1 MKNNTLNKI
10 IIKDLHKEFDGVQ
23 VTRGVSLEIPAG
35 KLTVLLGRSGEGK
48 SVLLKQ
54 IIGLIRPTQ
63 GSIIIDGVDITTL
76 QEQELQDHLASMGYV
91 FQFAALLDSLNI
103 FENIGITLLESGV
116 AESQVIAI
124 VKEKLH
130 LVQLSDAIL
139 YRYPAELSGGQRKRV
154 GVART
159 LVTNPK
165 ILFYDEPTTGLDP
178 ITANT
183 IRMLIST
190 MQQQAPD
197 RTTLVVSHDLELLK
211 YADYVALLYQGKIQY
226 FGPAS
231 SAYDS
236 KNSYLYQFLR
246 GLQDGP
252 IQ

>member
-1 MKNNTLNKI
+1 MADPVNKI
-10 IIKDLHKEFDGVQ
+10 IIKDLYKEFDEIP

-54 IIGLIRPTQ
+54 IIGLIRPTS
-63 GSIIIDGVDITTL
+63 GSIVIDGVDITQL
-76 QEQELQDHLASMGYV
+76 DEQQLQDHLASMGYV
-91 FQFAALLDSLNI
+91 FQFAALLDSLNV
-103 FENIGITLLESGV
+103 FENIGITLLEAGIP
-116 AESQVIAI
+116 ESEVLNV
-124 VKEKLH
+124 VKESLR

-159 LVTNPK
+159 LVTNPN
-165 ILFYDEPTTGLDP
+165 IIFYDEPTTGLDP
-178 ITANT
+178 ITAGA
-183 IRMLIST
+183 IRALIGS
-190 MQQQAPD
+190 MQQQSPY
-197 RTTLVVSHDLELLK
+197 RTTIVVSHDLELLQ

-226 FGPAS
+226 FGPAET
-231 SAYDS
+231 AHES
-236 KNSYLYQFLR
+236 KNPYLYQFLR

>member
-1 MKNNTLNKI
+1 MNIINQI
-10 IIKDLHKEFDGVQ
+10 IIKDLYKEFDEIP
-23 VTRGVSLEIPAG
+23 VTRGVSLEVPKG

-54 IIGLIRPTQ
+54 IIGLIRPTS

-76 QEQELQDHLASMGYV
+76 NEQELQSHLASMGYV

-103 FENIGITLLESGV
+103 FENIGITLLETGV
-116 AESQVIAI
+116 SEATVLKI
-124 VKEKLH
+124 VKEKLK
-130 LVQLSDAIL
+130 LVQLSDTIL
-139 YRYPAELSGGQRKRV
+139 YRYPAEISGGQRKRV

-165 ILFYDEPTTGLDP
+165 IIFYDEPTTGLDP
-178 ITANT
+178 ITAST
-183 IRMLIST
+183 IRALIGS
-190 MQQQAPD
+190 MQQQSPD
-197 RTTLVVSHDLELLK
+197 RTTLVVSHDLELLQ

-231 SAYDS
+231 TAYES
-236 KNSYLYQFLR
+236 KNPYLYQFLR